1 MRNHSCRPGSP
12 ETNLPSEGIHLFKPK
27 QLRAVQAALNDGRL
41 SLIDDMYGIP
51 VYVDVNMNEEIVRKV
66 LDDDLDYTDT
76 WVLHSE
82 DNIACEVSEDWL
94 VQPNL
99 IISGVGHITHATAV
113 KGIIYGVA
121 KAVDEHLDEES
132 HMVRVVVSMSHIE
145 KQRQD
150 LRYKSSTTR
159 TQTDIRKP
167 SKGKAGRR
175 GDMELVGRQISN
187 TTQPLHVRTD
197 STSGEVLYPDSVDV
211 SFRASSNAEFV
222 AKLAEKLSD
231 SLRSQDALVGDLRL
245 RAQCLVFVDGQTV
258 MQSGVNALAKEYA
271 NRRLALLQKYL
282 LSRESGD
289 VDGEVDEDAKEVM
302 LDSIVAAFVDH
313 VRQEGVEVNEALMLL
328 HQVMQGERSSDEVS
342 VVRDTAQVLAGDE
355 VLMGRFVT
363 RFNQKM
369 TQ

>member
-1 MRNHSCRPGSP
+1 
-12 ETNLPSEGIHLFKPK
+12 
-27 QLRAVQAALNDGRL
+27 
-41 SLIDDMYGIP
+41 
-51 VYVDVNMNEEIVRKV
+51 
-66 LDDDLDYTDT
+66 
-76 WVLHSE
+76 
-82 DNIACEVSEDWL
+82 
-94 VQPNL
+94 
-99 IISGVGHITHATAV
+99 
-113 KGIIYGVA
+113 
-121 KAVDEHLDEES
+121 
-132 HMVRVVVSMSHIE
+132 
-145 KQRQD
+145 
-150 LRYKSSTTR
+150 
-159 TQTDIRKP
+159 
-167 SKGKAGRR
+167 
-175 GDMELVGRQISN
+175 
-187 TTQPLHVRTD
+187 
-197 STSGEVLYPDSVDV
+197 
-211 SFRASSNAEFV
+211 
-222 AKLAEKLSD
+222 
-231 SLRSQDALVGDLRL
+231 
-245 RAQCLVFVDGQTV
+245 